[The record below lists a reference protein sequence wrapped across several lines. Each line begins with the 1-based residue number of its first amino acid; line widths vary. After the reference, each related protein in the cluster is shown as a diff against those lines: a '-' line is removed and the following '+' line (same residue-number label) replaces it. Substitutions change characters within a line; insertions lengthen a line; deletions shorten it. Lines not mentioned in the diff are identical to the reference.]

1 MRGLLTKSSLAGLY
15 GPGGSYKS
23 FIALDMAA
31 AIATGVETWGGRA
44 VAHGPV
50 VFISGEGSVEP
61 RALAIETRGIT
72 ITDNFAILDGINLDD
87 TDQLME
93 AVEDINTAVAE
104 NWAGQVPAL
113 IVVDTLARAAPGQ
126 DENSARDMGRV
137 VQSCDGFRKLYG
149 CCVLLVHHTPKGGHD
164 WRGSTAVW
172 NALDTGLSVK
182 RTGLNSATLKVE
194 RQKDG
199 AIGQA
204 WRIALDEVETG
215 RERDDEKEA
224 SLVIS
229 RAEPIEQ
236 ERHAQKDTAAEKNGS
251 SAKMQVIAV
260 DELRAQTAVKV
271 MEAAAPN
278 FELGRDEVLNFM
290 MTELGPEANRG
301 GVRRF
306 IKAVVKK
313 GEVQAELP
321 LAKYLCDING
331 LCFKRVVEENST
343 HE

>member
-1 MRGLLTKSSLAGLY
+1 M
-15 GPGGSYKS
+15 
-23 FIALDMAA
+23 
-31 AIATGVETWGGRA
+31 
-44 VAHGPV
+44 
-50 VFISGEGSVEP
+50 
-61 RALAIETRGIT
+61 
-72 ITDNFAILDGINLDD
+72 
-87 TDQLME
+87 
-93 AVEDINTAVAE
+93 AE
-104 NWAGQVPAL
+104 NWGGQVPAL

-204 WRIALDEVETG
+204 WKIALEEVETG

-236 ERHAQKDTAAEKNGS
+236 ERHAQKDTVAEKNGS

-313 GEVQAELP
+313 GEVQAEHP

-331 LCFKRVVEENST
+331 LCFKRVVEKNST
-343 HE
+343 QE